1 MGTYAAN
8 LASVALAE
16 RETASVYSDPAEFF
30 ASTYFTEAM
39 VGILTD
45 VWDALTGRPGDRV
58 LQLRTPFGGGKTHS
72 LLALYHLA
80 KHRDAAGD
88 VPELADLPDPGP
100 VRTAVLSGEYL
111 DPQRRRKVEGRK
123 IGTLWGELAFQL
135 GGADA
140 YDGLLVDG
148 KEGTPPGG
156 EKLGQLLEGDPA
168 LILIDEALIYIAKG
182 KAIEEGD
189 SNLGRLALLFLQNL
203 SEAVNQSRNAALVYS
218 LQASVGEAV
227 EDEASLRSLEHMAA
241 RIDARR
247 EPVTGDEVLRVVQRR
262 LFEDLGAEG
271 VRAEVADRYA
281 AIQQAELEATA
292 DNDGE
297 RREAKEAAETLKD
310 RILLSYPFH
319 PELIDIMYLRWGSL
333 PSYQRTRGALQ
344 FLATVIH
351 ALWGRDDGA
360 VSSLIGPGE
369 VDLDDEATRST
380 FFEQVSEERQYRA
393 VVQAD
398 FIAADA
404 GSKHIDERIGRD
416 SPALARLRVGT
427 RVATA
432 IMLMSFGARQGEDR
446 GALER
451 EVVEATL
458 IPDLDGNL
466 IRAALKELRSE
477 ALLYLHHTG
486 RRYRFEPRPNLN
498 KLIIAE
504 RDKLEHD
511 EVTDLVRGALER
523 DLKAGAHSGE
533 VVVWPTEPEQI
544 NDGVQAFRVA
554 YLDPDWD
561 EAKFPLESFIT
572 ANQRRFKN
580 AVALAVPDAGAFDRA
595 RTAGRTVLAID
606 RLTADKSRHQFSDEQ
621 TEELQERRSGAD
633 AELRAAISDL
643 YEKVVLPRNVSGGDV
658 DLEDIDLST
667 VLGVGRGLHERVRAG
682 LSNHVFDT
690 IKGSKVRVIA
700 NLADREACSCE
711 ELAESMYIYLEMP
724 RVWAPAVLEQGVAEG
739 VAGGLF
745 GYCASVEITDGT
757 ASVKDPQLIRFK
769 QPISADEVDLGPGA
783 ALLSP
788 EAVGRL
794 HPEVAPTNGAPEVEP
809 GTGDEEGAAQ
819 PKPGDG
825 RQTVLIEINATD
837 DDLHTLQRALSNLR
851 DLTAQMRIRLS
862 VKADSEEAIDRVKFQ
877 NLVREPL
884 EEDEDVDFKESWS

>member
-1 MGTYAAN
+1 M
-8 LASVALAE
+8 
-16 RETASVYSDPAEFF
+16 
-30 ASTYFTEAM
+30 
-39 VGILTD
+39 
-45 VWDALTGRPGDRV
+45 

-80 KHRDAAGD
+80 KHRDAARD
-88 VPELADLPDPGP
+88 VPELADLPDPGT

-111 DPQRRRKVEGRK
+111 DPQRGREVDGRQ
-123 IGTLWGELAFQL
+123 ITTLWGELAYQL
-135 GGADA
+135 GGWEA
-140 YDGLLVDG
+140 YDALLVDG
-148 KEGTPPGG
+148 EEGTPPGG
-156 EKLGQLLEGDPA
+156 EQLGRLLEGDPA

-182 KAIEEGD
+182 KAIPQHE
-189 SNLGRLALLFLQNL
+189 SNIGRLALVFLQNL

-227 EDEASLRSLEHMAA
+227 EDEASLRALEHMAA

-262 LFEDLGAEG
+262 LFESLGDEA
-271 VRAEVADRYA
+271 VRAEVAAQYA
-281 AIQQAELEATA
+281 ALYQSELEATA
-292 DNDGE
+292 DNDAE
-297 RREAKEAAETLKD
+297 RRDAKEAAETL
-310 RILLSYPFH
+310 RERVLLAYPFH

-351 ALWGRDDGA
+351 SLWGGDEGA
-360 VSSLIGPGE
+360 ASPLIGPGE

-404 GSKHIDERIGRD
+404 GSKQIDERIGRD
-416 SPALARLRVGT
+416 SPALGRLRVGT

-458 IPDLDGNL
+458 IPELDGNV
-466 IRAALKELRSE
+466 IRAALKELRGE

-498 KLIIAE
+498 KLILAE

-523 DLKAGAHSGE
+523 DLKAGAHSAE
-533 VVVWPTEPEQI
+533 VMVWPSEPDQI
-544 NDGVQAFRVA
+544 KDGIQAFRVA

-561 EAKFPLESFIT
+561 EARFPLESFVT

-580 AVALAVPDAGAFDRA
+580 AIALAVPDGGAFERA
-595 RTAGRTVLAID
+595 RTAARTVLAVD

-621 TEELQERRSGAD
+621 TEELRERRSGAD
-633 AELRAAISDL
+633 AELRAAITDL
-643 YEKVVLPRNVSGGDV
+643 YEKVVLPRSVSGGEV
-658 DLEDIDLST
+658 DLEEIDLST
-667 VLGVGRGLHERVRAG
+667 VLGAGRGLHERVRAG
-682 LSNHVFDT
+682 LANHVFDT
-690 IKGSKVRVIA
+690 IKGSKLRVIA
-700 NLADREACSCE
+700 NLADREACPCE
-711 ELAESMYIYLEMP
+711 ELAESVYTYLEMP
-724 RVWAPAVLEQGVAEG
+724 RVWAPAVLEQGIAEG
-739 VAGGLF
+739 VSGGLF
-745 GYCASVEITDGT
+745 GYCASVEIADGK
-757 ASVKDPQLIRFK
+757 ASVKDPGLIRFDTS
-769 QPISADEVDLGPGA
+769 ISADEVDLGPGA
-783 ALLSP
+783 ALLSS
-788 EAVGRL
+788 EAVARL
-794 HPEVAPTNGAPEVEP
+794 RPEVARTNGGPESEPRDEGETEP
-809 GTGDEEGAAQ
+809 GPPA
-819 PKPGDG
+819 GDG
-825 RQTVLIEINATD
+825 RQTVLLEINATD
-837 DDLHTLQRALSNLR
+837 DDLHTLERALSNLR
-851 DLTAQMRIRLS
+851 DLTAQMQITLS
-862 VKADSEEAIDRVKFQ
+862 VTAESEQTIDKVKFQ

-884 EEDEDVDFKESWS
+884 EEDDDVDFKESWS